1 MEGDDVG
8 ARVRHQA
15 RVVWLTVFRQVSRN
29 SRFPSGGARRRFRER
44 ISVVADLTYES
55 LSYSTRSGDCMVQ
68 QALALLVVELV
79 KTLRERGWANI
90 LSGSTMLQSFVP
102 YTAEHLYLRY
112 QVRESSKV
120 DESGSTVQYYLMRCS
135 NSLLVT
141 YLASESGLSAQSMT
155 RALPMSP
162 HVL

>member
-1 MEGDDVG
+1 
-8 ARVRHQA
+8 
-15 RVVWLTVFRQVSRN
+15 
-29 SRFPSGGARRRFRER
+29 
-44 ISVVADLTYES
+44 
-55 LSYSTRSGDCMVQ
+55 MVQ

-120 DESGSTVQYYLMRCS
+120 DESGSTVQYYFMRCS